1 MSGIFISYRR
11 EDSAGWTGRLSEH
24 LKERFG
30 ADSIFMDIDT
40 IEPGVDFTE
49 ALKKAVNSCDV
60 LLAIIGPKWATA
72 TNASGTRR
80 LEDPA
85 DWVRTEIAT
94 ALTRKIRVIPVL
106 VGGAS
111 VPTIEQLPDDL
122 DALAQRQAH
131 ELADTRWHYDVEQLV
146 KSLPAARQIPPT
158 RPGATPE
165 VASTGP
171 LKLTVIGVLV
181 VAIAFIAWI
190 TLKPGAPSVPLRDDV
205 PHATPQDSP
214 DAAPPQTPPTKPEL
228 AKPTPNAASQ
238 IIHLRSGQEARL
250 KNQFFNHVYTILAAE
265 IRPQHSSTV
274 LLGLHVRLTNNSSG
288 GVNFWSD
295 TFRLLVDGVPRAPIS
310 SLNDTVDSHSAK
322 EGAVEFA
329 LPDTVKH
336 VVLLVREGDT
346 VSEIPFD
353 LTAAIERPKPPVPT
367 QQSLTLRTAK
377 FPIMLPANQEARL
390 KTSFYDYRYTIIAAD
405 LDRQNS
411 STLQLRFKIRLTN
424 NSSRGVNFWSDTFR
438 LLVDGVP
445 RAPIHDLNDIVDSHS
460 AKDGVVEF
468 ALPDTVTQV
477 VLQLRQGEEVAEI
490 PYVLTP

>member
-1 MSGIFISYRR
+1 
-11 EDSAGWTGRLSEH
+11 
-24 LKERFG
+24 
-30 ADSIFMDIDT
+30 
-40 IEPGVDFTE
+40 
-49 ALKKAVNSCDV
+49 
-60 LLAIIGPKWATA
+60 
-72 TNASGTRR
+72 
-80 LEDPA
+80 
-85 DWVRTEIAT
+85 
-94 ALTRKIRVIPVL
+94 
-106 VGGAS
+106 
-111 VPTIEQLPDDL
+111 
-122 DALAQRQAH
+122 LAQRQAH

-171 LKLTVIGVLV
+171 LKPTVIGVLV
-181 VAIAFIAWI
+181 VAIAIIAWI
-190 TLKPGAPSVPLRDDV
+190 ALKPGAPSAPLRDDV

-228 AKPTPNAASQ
+228 AKPTPTAASQ

-274 LLGLHVRLTNNSSG
+274 LLGLHVRLTNNSPG
-288 GVNFWSD
+288 
-295 TFRLLVDGVPRAPIS
+295 
-310 SLNDTVDSHSAK
+310 
-322 EGAVEFA
+322 
-329 LPDTVKH
+329 
-336 VVLLVREGDT
+336 
-346 VSEIPFD
+346 
-353 LTAAIERPKPPVPT
+353 
-367 QQSLTLRTAK
+367 
-377 FPIMLPANQEARL
+377 
-390 KTSFYDYRYTIIAAD
+390 
-405 LDRQNS
+405 
-411 STLQLRFKIRLTN
+411 
-424 NSSRGVNFWSDTFR
+424 GVNFWSDTFR